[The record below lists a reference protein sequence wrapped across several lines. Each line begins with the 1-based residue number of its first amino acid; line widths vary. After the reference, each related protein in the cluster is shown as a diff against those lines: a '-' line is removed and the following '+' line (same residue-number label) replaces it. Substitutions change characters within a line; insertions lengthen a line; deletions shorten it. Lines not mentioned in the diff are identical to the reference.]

1 MSDRDPAMDAAQAR
15 ERWATPQHLG
25 TEKLLIELGDLEA
38 KLGVAADPGGAIAVS
53 QGEPLLHVAARG
65 GQVAE
70 IERLLAGGADPN
82 GVDEAGCTP
91 LHYAAAR
98 NHTGVLDALADAG
111 ADVDY
116 SANPFGRSALMAAA
130 LTGSTEAVDWLLLQG
145 ADWRQRDAEEKTALD
160 WAKQKGKVA
169 AAEALEVWTLTH
181 GSNGDLKEMKQER
194 WKEEIGRLR
203 QQTASFMAAV
213 KRSDVAAVTRLLAE
227 YTIDP
232 GSVDSDSG
240 ATAMHVAASR
250 PSSSQIDLMEAL
262 LRAGA
267 RIDAIDKYGWTALM
281 AAAHRGCAAAVD
293 WLLQH
298 RADWRKTSRS
308 YGADDQTALALA
320 TASRK
325 VDAIRVLEH
334 WILAHGNAEERA
346 PLEKRLEAEALAVS
360 KAREEEERCRRQQ
373 LLADFLKAAKHGN
386 VVEVGRLLALEEEDH
401 LHSNSADDTQI
412 TALAWAAWF
421 NQVTVMELL
430 FEHGADVERADS
442 DGYTALMGAAA
453 SGAVAAVA
461 WLLQKGEADWR
472 RKDDF
477 GRTALQQAKNDAVV
491 ELLEGFSRANDAA
504 DS

>member
-1 MSDRDPAMDAAQAR
+1 MAMDAQAR
-15 ERWATPQHLG
+15 ERWATTQQLD

-38 KLGVAADPGGAIAVS
+38 KLGMIPVRDDPDGAIAAL
-53 QGEPLLHVAARG
+53 QGEALHVAARC

-70 IERLLAGGADPN
+70 IKRLLAEGSADPN
-82 GVDEAGCTP
+82 AVDEAGCTP

-98 NHTGVLDALADAG
+98 NHTAVLDALADAG

-116 SANPFGRSALMAAA
+116 SANSFGRSALMTAA

-160 WAKQKGKVA
+160 WAKEQGKVA

-181 GSNGDLKEMKQER
+181 GSNGDLAAMKQER

-213 KRSDVAAVTRLLAE
+213 KCSDLAAVTRLLAE
-227 YTIDP
+227 HGIDP
-232 GSVDSDSG
+232 ASVDSDSG
-240 ATAMHVAASR
+240 ATGIHLAAGR
-250 PSSSQIDLMEAL
+250 PSSSQLDLLEVL

-267 RIDAIDKYGWTALM
+267 PIDATDKYGWTALM
-281 AAAHRGCAAAVD
+281 VAAHRGCATAVD
-293 WLLQH
+293 WLLQ
-298 RADWRKTSRS
+298 RGADWRRTSG
-308 YGADDQTALALA
+308 GANDQTALALA

-325 VDAIRVLEH
+325 VDATRVLEH
-334 WILAHGNAEERA
+334 WILAHGNAAEKA
-346 PLEKRLEAEALAVS
+346 PLEKRLKAEALAAS
-360 KAREEEERCRRQQ
+360 KEREEEERCRRQR
-373 LLADFLKAAKHGN
+373 LLADFLQAAKHGN
-386 VVEVGRLLALEEEDH
+386 VAEVGRLLALKEEAH
-401 LHSNSADDTQI
+401 LHSNSADDAQI

-430 FEHGADVERADS
+430 FEQGADVESADS

-453 SGAVAAVA
+453 SGSAAAVE

-472 RKDDF
+472 REDDF
-477 GRTALQQAKNDAVV
+477 GRTALQQAKNEAIV
-491 ELLEGFSRANDAA
+491 ELLERYSRANEAA
-504 DS
+504 GT